1 MRGLDEESVRAPIS
15 TERTA
20 FIHSTSTANR
30 IFTFRLLQQ
39 ASHEAQLAHVKYTNR
54 SNSLSSSA

>member
-39 ASHEAQLAHVKYTNR
+39 ASHEAQLAHVKYTNG